1 MEKDIESCL
10 SCDEKDKRIQE
21 GIRHDKEINKIL
33 WFMIFIITLLLIQDI
48 IVLYSRYIF
57 EAWNNLF

>member
-10 SCDEKDKRIQE
+10 SCDDKDKRIQE
-21 GIRHDKEINKIL
+21 CIRHDKEINKIL